1 MTKKMRIFLVSAVV
15 FLAAAVIV
23 TVFFRPLVIP
33 GMGGEDSTADGGI
46 SLGVQ
51 FPVYDKSC
59 EYVTLV
65 LANNSGKTAEF
76 GSQWSLEKKVLG
88 QWTAVPFGPNVGFTS
103 ELRIL
108 ESGGTWARK
117 CYLTHFVG
125 SVGEGEYRIVKEIG
139 GQLYAAEFEIGDSVI
154 TAETPY
160 GHEKME
166 NLSLD
171 PYKIPVNNAV
181 MTENGELL
189 NGAALTEL
197 LCAWNTPGMGYQ
209 MRSAY
214 YGDEGQAV
222 LEDVTILDDDKILWQ
237 ADTRRAPNGGIT
249 EKYYS
254 NIVSDGERLYLS
266 DWKEYRGD
274 GSERVLLNFTLP
286 EDASANAAE
295 LLCSGGERNV
305 LLYRWSEDGTFAAG
319 IHENGLSISQY
330 PESGGYMGSMIEI
343 RKENIPDPEHIEYE
357 DLQWT
362 EDNILM
368 VMVNTGEGYYYEF
381 IDGASGDVVS
391 YTASPCRYQWAD
403 GRIIIPE

>member
-1 MTKKMRIFLVSAVV
+1 MTKKMRIFLVSAMV

-33 GMGGEDSTADGGI
+33 GMGGAEGKADGGI
-46 SLGVQ
+46 SLAVQ

-103 ELRIL
+103 ELRLL
-108 ESGGTWARK
+108 ENGETWARK

-125 SVGEGEYRIVKEIG
+125 SVGDGEYRIIKEINDE
-139 GQLYAAEFEIGDSVI
+139 LYSAEFEIGDSVI
-154 TAETPY
+154 TSETPY
-160 GHEKME
+160 GHEKLE

-171 PYKIPVNNAV
+171 PHEIPVNNAV
-181 MTENGELL
+181 MMENGELL
-189 NGAALTEL
+189 NGEALTEL

-214 YGDEGQAV
+214 RGDEGQVV

-237 ADTRRAPNGGIT
+237 SDTRRAPNGRIT
-249 EKYYS
+249 QKYYS
-254 NIVSDGERLYLS
+254 NIVTDGERLYLS
-266 DWKEYRGD
+266 DWNEYRGD

-286 EDASANAAE
+286 EDIYADAAE
-295 LLCSGGERNV
+295 LLETARRRDI
-305 LLYRWSEDGTFAAG
+305 LLYRWSEDGTFVAG
-319 IHENGLSISQY
+319 IHENGLSLSQH
-330 PESGGYMGSMIEI
+330 PVTGGYMGSMIEI
-343 RKENIPDPEHIEYE
+343 RKDNISASGRIEYE

-362 EDNILM
+362 KENVLM
-368 VMVNTGEGYYYEF
+368 VMVNTGKDYYYEF
-381 IDGASGDVVS
+381 IDGASGKMIS
-391 YTASPCRYQWAD
+391 YTTSQHRYQWAD
-403 GRIIIPE
+403 GDIIIPE